1 MCLSTRVLALVLGI
15 CTAGSAAAALPIR
28 APEVEAT
35 VVKVV
40 PATEAEKKNGVVATL
55 FLKDQKNGIQV
66 MRETAIHKQMGK
78 LVPLVEASEIKAGQ
92 KLSVWTKAKS
102 DRAEGVLIFP

>member
-1 MCLSTRVLALVLGI
+1 
-15 CTAGSAAAALPIR
+15 
-28 APEVEAT
+28 
-35 VVKVV
+35 
-40 PATEAEKKNGVVATL
+40 
-55 FLKDQKNGIQV
+55 
-66 MRETAIHKQMGK
+66 MGK